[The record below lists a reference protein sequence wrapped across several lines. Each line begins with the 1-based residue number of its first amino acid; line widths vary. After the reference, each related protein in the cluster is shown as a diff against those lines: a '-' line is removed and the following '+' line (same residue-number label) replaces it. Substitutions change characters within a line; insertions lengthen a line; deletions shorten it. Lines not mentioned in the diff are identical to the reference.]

1 VLFDL
6 DSIHGATY
14 VRGWTVFGQQ
24 IALGATFDRNLTR
37 QVGTVTARDTIAAG
51 VPWLFAPIL
60 DLATQPADE
69 TKAC

>member
-1 VLFDL
+1 
-6 DSIHGATY
+6 
-14 VRGWTVFGQQ
+14 
-24 IALGATFDRNLTR
+24 
-37 QVGTVTARDTIAAG
+37 VGTVTARDTIAAG